1 MISYSQPKA
10 NPERKDIQGQDG
22 PQKIRKVISN
32 NIYVIHEPNRNLLWF
47 KILPL
52 DAKQYRQ
59 SIKGYLKVETKPL
72 ANNAS
77 LHLQSRKV
85 N

>member
-1 MISYSQPKA
+1 VKLY
-10 NPERKDIQGQDG
+10 N
-22 PQKIRKVISN
+22 
-32 NIYVIHEPNRNLLWF
+32 VIHEANRNLLWF

-52 DAKQYRQ
+52 GAKQYGQ
-59 SIKGYLKVETKPL
+59 NIQADLNLETKPL
-72 ANNAS
+72 VNNAS